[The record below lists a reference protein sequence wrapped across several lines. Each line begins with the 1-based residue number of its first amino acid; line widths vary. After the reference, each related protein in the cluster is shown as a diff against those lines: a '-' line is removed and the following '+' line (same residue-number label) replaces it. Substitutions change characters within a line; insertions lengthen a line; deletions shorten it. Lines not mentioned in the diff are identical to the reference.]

1 MEYTHLGRTGLLVSR
16 LCLGTMNFGPETS
29 EDDAHG
35 IMDHAHEHG
44 INFFDTANVYG
55 WKRGEGV
62 TEQIVGRWFARG
74 GGRRERTVLATKLY
88 GDMGDW
94 PNERRLSALNIRR
107 ACDASLMRLQTD
119 HIDLYQMHHVDRDA
133 PWDEVWE
140 AMEVLRQQGKIL
152 YVGSSNFAGWHI
164 ARAQEAAG
172 RRNFLGLVSEQSIY
186 NLIVRNV
193 EAEVLP
199 AAEAY
204 GLGVIPWSPLQ
215 GGLLGG
221 VVRKER
227 DGSRRYAG
235 RAAET
240 IESRRSQLEAYEDL
254 CTELGEE
261 PGTVGLAWLLSR
273 PAVTA
278 PIVGPRTP
286 EHLTSALRAVEVD
299 LDEKTL
305 ARLDELFPGHKTAP
319 EDYAW

>member
-1 MEYTHLGRTGLLVSR
+1 MQGRHEGPVDIERGMYGPDVTFLGVPRTELGAAGLDVVVIGAPYDG
-16 LCLGTMNFGPETS
+16 GTSHRPGARFGPQ
-29 EDDAHG
+29 AL
-35 IMDHAHEHG
+35 
-44 INFFDTANVYG
+44 
-55 WKRGEGV
+55 
-62 TEQIVGRWFARG
+62 
-74 GGRRERTVLATKLY
+74 RTTDYL
-88 GDMGDW
+88 
-94 PNERRLSALNIRR
+94 PH
-107 ACDASLMRLQTD
+107 DASRPHLALGVDPLTELRCADAGDVLMPGVDTEASLRRLQTD
-119 HIDLYQMHHVDRDA
+119 YIDLYQMHHIDRRA
-133 PWDEVWE
+133 TWDEVWE
-140 AMEVLRQQGKIL
+140 AFEVLRTQGKIL

-286 EHLTSALRAVEVD
+286 EHFTSALRAVEVD